1 MADAGARRPKPSS
14 RLRLGLRSKLI
25 AASLLLICFPALF
38 IWSVGIYERLERQH
52 ITKKVGRS
60 AEQLRRGLLRREKTP
75 TGPDQRWLRRFAAE
89 HHLMVRI
96 VDAQGRV
103 QLRTAARHAER
114 WSDFRG
120 WFRDA
125 GDFFFGP
132 AGPPD
137 LMAYEATL
145 APAGQRPEVR
155 AALAGRQQ
163 GLWRHAQDARIFVY
177 YEARPLSG
185 GKALYVTSFTRRN
198 VRALYDL
205 RYQLLKLTLILA
217 LVAAALGLWLGWRF
231 VNPLVQLQ
239 QRIGGYIRG
248 RDARPGSLALAR
260 RDELGDLSRDFAAL
274 VQRLVEQRRQAAELA
289 GDLAHDL
296 KGPIAT
302 VGASAELLESST
314 GEPDPER
321 RARLVRSLSAAAG
334 HMNRSVEG
342 LLALARLEASLADAR
357 RVEVDLAALARR
369 VVQGYRDD
377 PRAASVELA
386 LEIERGSG
394 AGATGL
400 PPLIGVEPEL
410 EQLLRNLIDNALAH
424 CEGKI
429 LVRLEP
435 AADGARLLV
444 CDDGPG
450 VSAGNRD
457 KIFRRFFSARSDN
470 RGSGLGLTIAAAIAR
485 AHGGVVTLREE
496 GELLL
501 REEGELLLKGACFE
515 VFFSDPDRES

>member
-1 MADAGARRPKPSS
+1 MADAGAPTRGPSS
-14 RLRLGLRSKLI
+14 RLRLRLGLRGKLI
-25 AASLLLICFPALF
+25 AASLVLICFPALF

-52 ITKKVGRS
+52 VTEKVGRS
-60 AEQLRRGLLRREKTP
+60 AEQLRRRLSRGETRPARQVEP
-75 TGPDQRWLRRFAAE
+75 WLRRFAAE

-96 VDAQGRV
+96 VDARGRV
-103 QLRTAARHAER
+103 RLRTAARHAER

-132 AGPPD
+132 DGPPD

-155 AALAGRQQ
+155 AALAGRRQ
-163 GLWRHAQDARIFVY
+163 GLWRHAHDARVFVY

-185 GKALYVTSFTRRN
+185 GEALYVTSFTRRN

-260 RDELGDLSRDFAAL
+260 SDELGDLSRDFAAL
-274 VQRLVEQRRQAAELA
+274 VQRLDEQRRQAAELA

-302 VGASAELLESST
+302 VGATAELLESST
-314 GEPDPER
+314 AELDAER
-321 RARLVRSLSAAAG
+321 RARLVRSLAAAAG

-342 LLALARLEASLADAR
+342 LLGLARLEASLADAR

-369 VVQGYRDD
+369 VVQGFRDN

-394 AGATGL
+394 AGAAGL
-400 PPLIGVEPEL
+400 PPLMGVEPEL

-424 CEGKI
+424 CEAKI
-429 LVRLEP
+429 LVRLEA
-435 AADGARLLV
+435 AADGARLLLV

-457 KIFRRFFSARSDN
+457 KIFRRFFSARSDG

-485 AHGGVVTLREE
+485 AHGGAVTLREA
-496 GELLL
+496 GAALP
-501 REEGELLLKGACFE
+501 LKGACFE
-515 VFFSDPDRES
+515 VRFGEPDRES